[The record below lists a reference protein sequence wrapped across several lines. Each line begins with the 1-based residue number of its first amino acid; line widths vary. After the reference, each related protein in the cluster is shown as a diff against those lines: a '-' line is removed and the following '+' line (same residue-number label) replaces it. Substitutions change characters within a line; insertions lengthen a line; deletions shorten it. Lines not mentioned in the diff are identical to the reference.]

1 MNSDMRGVENQI
13 LEFFRNE
20 PAIARSTTD
29 VIEKIT
35 PGYEAIDKDI
45 LDTDREKSR
54 TAKALK
60 AKLHRQILYHL
71 NKLVRNGFLAIKT
84 IGENKEKV
92 FVLTDAPVQAAAAP
106 EQHSIPAMP
115 IEGYEQ
121 KKVIYRLDPLAWL
134 ERLNVILLET
144 PKFRTGSELS
154 QAVTTAFGS
163 SNDAL
168 GLNDFEQFL
177 QKGDIGASNAFLRS
191 LNQKCEDY
199 GRKVTL
205 IIDAT
210 NLTSPDLVLAPIRNY
225 LGTKKPHHLTFVFD
239 IYPRELLEHKDFFEQ
254 LIGIYAGSGEGLY
267 IKNENVH
274 SAPYI
279 IGKAGPYTFENDAW
293 KEYKSG
299 LSDQVPGLV
308 CAHATI
314 MVDVARYFSTNP
326 RTSASFTDL
335 MLKVAKSLRLANESQ
350 RKRSAEFFKGGLQ
363 LAPQKAKLFFKFSKN
378 YVRFWNYGWKMQDID
393 PAFVMQFLQ
402 ESKKA
407 VDEYCVSEETIYQSC
422 GMPTRFRIAYSCA
435 FEEFVKDIFTKPLFA
450 RCTIKSPED
459 YERPELKAII
469 KAKEQIVRIFDGGD
483 LMTFYRVGAINPAEI
498 TGEISRLLTNYG
510 LPFFRMQ
517 FSEPKITGIT
527 TLSQF
532 MES

>member
-1 MNSDMRGVENQI
+1 MRGVENQI
-13 LEFFRNE
+13 LEFFRSE
-20 PAIARSTTD
+20 PAVAHSTTD

-54 TAKALK
+54 AARALK

-92 FVLTDAPVQAAAAP
+92 FVLTDAPFQAAVP

-121 KKVIYRLDPLAWL
+121 KKVIYRLEPLAWL
-134 ERLNVILLET
+134 ERLNAILLET
-144 PKFRTGSELS
+144 PKFRTAADLS
-154 QAVTTAFGS
+154 QAVTNAFS
-163 SNDAL
+163 ASNDAL

-177 QKGDIGASNAFLRS
+177 QKGDVGTSIGFLRS

-199 GRKVTL
+199 GRKATL
-205 IIDAT
+205 VIDLT
-210 NLTSPDLVLAPIRNY
+210 NLTSPDLVLAPIKNY
-225 LGTKKPHHLTFVFD
+225 LGTKKPHNITFIFD
-239 IYPRELLEHKDFFEQ
+239 VYPRELIEHKDFFEK
-254 LIGIYAGSGEGLY
+254 LITIYSEAGEDIF

-279 IGKAGPYTFENDAW
+279 LGKAGPYTFPNDAW

-299 LSDQVPGLV
+299 LFEQVPGLV

-314 MVDVARYFSTNP
+314 MVDVERYFSSNP
-326 RTSASFTDL
+326 KTIASFTDL

-350 RKRSAEFFKGGLQ
+350 RKRSAEFFKGGIQ
-363 LAPQKAKLFFKFSKN
+363 LTPAKAKQFFKFSRN
-378 YVRFWNYGWKMQDID
+378 CVRFWNYGWKVPGADQ
-393 PAFVMQFLQ
+393 AFVLQFLQ

-435 FEEFVKDIFTKPLFA
+435 FEEFVRDIFTKPLFPKCVIKA
-450 RCTIKSPED
+450 ADDYESPEVKEIIKS
-459 YERPELKAII
+459 
-469 KAKEQIVRIFDGGD
+469 KEQIVRIFDGGD
-483 LMTFYRVGAINPAEI
+483 LMTFKRVGTVTPAGLI
-498 TGEISRLLTNYG
+498 GEISKILINHG
-510 LPFFRMQ
+510 LPIFRIQ
-517 FSEPKITGIT
+517 FSGHKTGGIT

-532 MES
+532 IEE